1 MTPSQKIIKAFG
13 GRKAAALAL
22 GTPVT
27 TIQHWEE
34 VGHIPAH
41 RQARVL
47 AKAREM
53 GLRVRPGDFVAQG
66 PA

>member
-22 GTPVT
+22 GFPVT
-27 TIQHWEE
+27 TIQYWEN
-34 VGHIPAH
+34 VGHIPASK
-41 RQARVL
+41 QARVL

-53 GLRVRPGDFVAQG
+53 GLRVRPGDFVASE